1 MRGRRAEPASCHA
14 SPELTLTGVTHP
26 LPPPVP
32 LKPLRVLRYCR
43 LALIAIILR
52 QTVHPHHHG
61 NRLEAELKDAAG
73 LARWPG
79 HTRPGVRGLRRPA
92 SAPGRGQRG
101 RGLDD
106 GEGRA
111 GTGGEGPRHSSGRR
125 GVSAGRSRGGAR
137 LRAECVRCAK
147 PVGRQ
152 AGGRRGDEAC
162 GIESRARCP
171 DTGHSRTE
179 DIGQTVWSA
188 CAWPPA
194 ATGHRG
200 PAERRGN
207 VGGRTADDSFEARTD
222 TAAAGRLARH
232 PASGDVP
239 TPIRPVARPGSPSP
253 SPGPS
258 WWGH

>member
-1 MRGRRAEPASCHA
+1 MTERGEPAQ
-14 SPELTLTGVTHP
+14 EE
-26 LPPPVP
+26 
-32 LKPLRVLRYCR
+32 R
-43 LALIAIILR
+43 
-52 QTVHPHHHG
+52 
-61 NRLEAELKDAAG
+61 
-73 LARWPG
+73 
-79 HTRPGVRGLRRPA
+79 
-92 SAPGRGQRG
+92 
-101 RGLDD
+101 
-106 GEGRA
+106 
-111 GTGGEGPRHSSGRR
+111 GPRDSSGRR
-125 GVSAGRSRGGAR
+125 GSSAGRSRGGAG

-162 GIESRARCP
+162 GVESQARCP

-188 CAWPPA
+188 CAWSPA
-194 ATGHRG
+194 AIGRRG

-207 VGGRTADDSFEARTD
+207 VGGRTAKDSFEARTD

-253 SPGPS
+253 LPGTYLVGPRGPRLRLSVISGGGPLLVGPLSPLTAFDRHFG
-258 WWGH
+258 GGV